1 MRIQLSI
8 SADVF
13 YRGVKKNLA
22 KFSEFRPVFFTK
34 NLPYAQQYG
43 DVVLKAQLN
52 VKKFFD
58 TRTDARAVEIY
69 NEHFLT
75 SGLANANAKTIKL
88 GTPVAANDADELW
101 SYLSVP
107 EYPAPHYDGIIV
119 SEGDVGNLHPSMKG
133 AEFSYV
139 PMHVNQIKLV
149 K

>member
-1 MRIQLSI
+1 MRIQLSM
-8 SADVF
+8 SADIF
-13 YRGVKKNLA
+13 YRGVKANLA
-22 KFSEFRPVFFTK
+22 KFSEYRPVFFTK

-43 DVVLKAQLN
+43 DVVLRAQLN
-52 VKKFFD
+52 VKLFFD

-69 NEHFLT
+69 NKHFLP
-75 SGLANANAKTIKL
+75 SGLAHANAKPIKL

-119 SEGDVGNLHPSMKG
+119 SEGDVGSLHHSMNG
-133 AEFSYV
+133 AEISYV
-139 PMHVNQIKLV
+139 PLHVSQIKLV